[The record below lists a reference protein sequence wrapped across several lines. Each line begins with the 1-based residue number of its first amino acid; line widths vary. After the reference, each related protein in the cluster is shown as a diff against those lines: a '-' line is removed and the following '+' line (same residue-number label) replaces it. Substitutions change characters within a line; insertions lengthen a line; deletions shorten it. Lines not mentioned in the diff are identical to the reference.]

1 MPKLKINDQD
11 IEVAPGTS
19 ILQAAEQLGIEI
31 PRFCYH
37 DRLSVPAP
45 QRPTQQGRCAH

>member
-1 MPKLKINDQD
+1 MPKLTIDGLE

-19 ILQAAEQLGIEI
+19 VLQACEQLGIEV

-37 DRLSVPAP
+37 
-45 QRPTQQGRCAH
+45 

>member
-1 MPKLKINDQD
+1 MPTLTINGIS

-19 ILQAAEQLGIEI
+19 IIQACEQLGIEV

-37 DRLSVPAP
+37 
-45 QRPTQQGRCAH
+45 